1 MTSEFYTVV
10 FAAVKFSKSTTIK
23 VLINSTEKL
32 LGNERLLYI
41 YDLFYSADKQGL
53 TYETTCKLY
62 FGFLSVID

>member
-1 MTSEFYTVV
+1 MTSEFYIVL

-41 YDLFYSADKQGL
+41 YDLFYSAEKQGL
-53 TYETTCKLY
+53 TYETTCESYCRFLY
-62 FGFLSVID
+62 IID